1 LARVEDT
8 LTTGYAEALRLE
20 AEHRRLERRFAD
32 FATDLA
38 EGGGDAQRQEEL
50 AALARS
56 IATDAN
62 ELTRLRDLLSLLRA
76 RASNLRATSVS

>member
-8 LTTGYAEALRLE
+8 LTSGYAEALRLE

-32 FATDLA
+32 LAADLA
-38 EGGGDAQRQEEL
+38 EGTSDAERQNEL

-56 IATDAN
+56 IASDAN
-62 ELTRLRDLLSLLRA
+62 ELKRLRDLLSLLRG
-76 RASNLRATSVS
+76 RASSLRALSVR